1 MQSQQ
6 YPQETLL
13 QSSPNGKN
21 KNKILKTTVKRT
33 PAPTPGISTQWK
45 PVQKN
50 ANLGSKE
57 I

>member
-50 ANLGSKE
+50 ANLGSK